1 MLSNKKTVV
10 LKSRKNPIPG
20 FMKRNTW
27 FLFLTGLILAACGG
41 RKDQSMQKKI
51 AVITSTNVAIGDF
64 MTFKDYPTSIEG
76 IINSEARAKISGY
89 ISEVY
94 VDEGEK
100 VSKGELLFRIETES
114 LTKEAEA
121 AKAQVDAAQI
131 QVDQLIPLVE
141 QQVISGSQLET
152 AKANLKQA
160 ESKYASVLANIEYA
174 NVRSPVDGYVGEIRI
189 RKGNLVSPA
198 DPKPLTTVSDIS
210 KVYAYFSMNEKTY
223 LNFLKSAEGK
233 TMQERIA
240 HLPEITLIMANG
252 DEYPLKGTIQTIN
265 SQVDKTTGTISFR
278 AIFDN
283 PDRLLTNGSTGIIKI
298 PNQYKNVLA
307 VPRKSTYEQQGIV
320 YVFKVEKNDTATLA
334 INKIIQVLDKTE
346 SLYLVKSGVE
356 AGEEIVADGLKKIR
370 PGMPIQT
377 TLLPF
382 DSVAKPLPILF
393 R

>member
-1 MLSNKKTVV
+1 MKK
-10 LKSRKNPIPG
+10 
-20 FMKRNTW
+20 NTW
-27 FLFLTGLILAACGG
+27 FLFFTGLILAACGG
-41 RKDQSMQKKI
+41 RKDQSVQKKI
-51 AVITSTNVAIGDF
+51 AVVTSTNVATGDF

-320 YVFKVEKNDTATLA
+320 YVFKVEKTDTVTLA